1 MKLILLRHG
10 ESEWNL
16 ANKFTG
22 WTDVAL
28 TPTGIL
34 EANFSGKQLLKKNIL
49 VRDCSTFCGLDENY
63 IRIAVK
69 NRIQNKLLVKE
80 LGEIKW

>member
-34 EANFSGKQLLKKNIL
+34 EANFSGKQLLKKN
-49 VRDCSTFCGLDENY
+49 DSEKTFEMKDLFRKLTDQIIETL
-63 IRIAVK
+63 RINGAP
-69 NRIQNKLLVKE
+69 
-80 LGEIKW
+80 